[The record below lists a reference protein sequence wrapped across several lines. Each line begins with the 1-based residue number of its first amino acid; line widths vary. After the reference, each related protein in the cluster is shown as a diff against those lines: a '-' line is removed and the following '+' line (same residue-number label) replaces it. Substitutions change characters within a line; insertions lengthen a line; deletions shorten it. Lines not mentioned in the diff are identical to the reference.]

1 MEKNRKKGKV
11 AVIGLAGQ
19 SAFMTADHFPAP
31 GETISCS
38 SLFFELGGKGYNQ
51 AIACA
56 RMGVETI
63 FIGAVGD
70 DANGAEGKAALEKE
84 GITAC
89 LVRKPEPTAY
99 AVITTRADS
108 ENTVA
113 VYSGAAK
120 SLSGEDLQSEA
131 IRNEIADCDYLLLQ
145 NELSGEC
152 LEASFALSHELHIPV
167 IFNPAPADHI
177 PRELIVGCEMIT
189 PNYGEAKTLA
199 GFAESEEPSEQDFL
213 GAVRKLG
220 VKKAVI
226 TMGSRGALLIDE
238 EKVSRIPA
246 VSCGK
251 TIDTTGAG
259 DTFNGTLTAALALGK
274 SLEEAAKLAAI
285 AAGISVTRRGAA
297 GSIPTAEEL
306 KEYLDR
312 RKSSDE

>member
-1 MEKNRKKGKV
+1 MERSRKKGKV

-19 SAFMTADHFPAP
+19 SAFMAADHFPAP
-31 GETISCS
+31 GETIACS

-56 RMGVETI
+56 RMGVKTV

-70 DANGAEGKAALEKE
+70 DTNGVECKTELEKE

-89 LVRKPEPTAY
+89 LVKKTEPTAY

-108 ENTVA
+108 ENTVS

-120 SLSGEDLQSEA
+120 KLSGEDLQREE
-131 IRNEIADCDYLLLQ
+131 IRKEIADCEYLLLQ
-145 NELSGEC
+145 NELSTEC
-152 LEASFALSHELHIPV
+152 LEASFALASQLHIPV

-177 PRELIVGCEMIT
+177 PPELFAGCEVIT
-189 PNYGEAKTLA
+189 PNYGEAKVLA

-213 GAVRKLG
+213 EALRKLG
-220 VKKAVI
+220 VKQAVI
-226 TMGSRGALLIDE
+226 TMGCKGALLIDGG
-238 EKVSRIPA
+238 KASMIPA
-246 VSCGK
+246 VSCG
-251 TIDTTGAG
+251 TAIDTTGAG

-274 SLEEAAKLAAI
+274 RLEEAAKLAAI

-297 GSIPTAEEL
+297 GSIPTADEL
-306 KEYLDR
+306 NAYL
-312 RKSSDE
+312 

>member
-1 MEKNRKKGKV
+1 MERKQKNGKV

-31 GETISCS
+31 GETIACS

-56 RMGVETI
+56 RMGAETV

-70 DANGAEGKAALEKE
+70 DANGAECKAELEKE
-84 GITAC
+84 GVTAC
-89 LVRKPEPTAY
+89 LIKKAEPTAY

-120 SLSGEDLQSEA
+120 TLSGKDLQREE
-131 IRNEIADCDYLLLQ
+131 IRKELADCDYVLLQ
-145 NELSGEC
+145 NELSAEC
-152 LEASFALSHELHIPV
+152 LEASFTLARQLHIPV

-177 PRELIVGCEMIT
+177 PPELFADCEVIT
-189 PNYGEAKTLA
+189 PNYGEAKVLA
-199 GFAESEEPSEQDFL
+199 GFAGSEEPSEQEFL
-213 GAVRKLG
+213 EAVRKLG

-226 TMGSRGALLIDE
+226 TMGSKGALLVDG
-238 EKVSRIPA
+238 EKASMIPA
-246 VSCGK
+246 VSCGPA
-251 TIDTTGAG
+251 IDTTGAG
-259 DTFNGTLTAALALGK
+259 DTFNGTLTAALALEK

-297 GSIPTAEEL
+297 GSIPTREEL
-306 KEYLDR
+306 KITAGV
-312 RKSSDE
+312 

>member
-1 MEKNRKKGKV
+1 MEQNKKNGKV

-31 GETISCS
+31 GETIPCS

-56 RMGVETI
+56 RMGAETI

-70 DANGAEGKAALEKE
+70 DANGAECKAALEKE

-89 LVRKPEPTAY
+89 LIKKNVPTAY

-108 ENTVA
+108 ENTVS

-120 SLSGEDLQSEA
+120 SLNGEDLQREE
-131 IRNEIADCDYLLLQ
+131 IRREIADCDYLLLQ
-145 NELSGEC
+145 NELSVEC
-152 LEASFALSHELHIPV
+152 LEASFALAGELHIPV

-177 PRELIVGCEMIT
+177 PAKLFNECEVIT
-189 PNYGEAKTLA
+189 PNYGEAKVIA
-199 GFAESEEPSEQDFL
+199 GFAESEEPSDHDFL
-213 GAVRKLG
+213 EVLRKLG

-226 TMGSRGALLIDE
+226 TMGRKGALLIDGE
-238 EKVSRIPA
+238 NVSQIPA
-246 VSCGK
+246 VSCGIA
-251 TIDTTGAG
+251 IDTTGAG
-259 DTFNGTLTAALALGK
+259 DTFNGVLTAALALGK
-274 SLEEAAKLAAI
+274 CLEEAAGLAAI

-297 GSIPTAEEL
+297 GSIP
-306 KEYLDR
+306 
-312 RKSSDE
+312 SSDEIKKYISKEEF